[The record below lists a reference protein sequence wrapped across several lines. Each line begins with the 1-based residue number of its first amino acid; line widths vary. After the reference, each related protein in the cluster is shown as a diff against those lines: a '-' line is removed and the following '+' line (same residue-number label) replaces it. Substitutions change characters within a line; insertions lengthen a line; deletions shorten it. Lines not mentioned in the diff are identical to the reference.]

1 MLKNEYSLL
10 KFGVDTEE
18 NEPSKDFGGF
28 RVFGFRGS
36 GVQGF
41 RGSRVQGLRDP
52 GVQESGAEISRF
64 VLLQKGGES

>member
-18 NEPSKDFGGF
+18 NEPSKDFAGF

-36 GVQGF
+36 GI
-41 RGSRVQGLRDP
+41 QGLRGP
-52 GVQESGAEISRF
+52 GVQESGAEISRS

>member
-28 RVFGFRGS
+28 RVFGFS
-36 GVQGF
+36 GFRVQGF
-41 RGSRVQGLRDP
+41 RGS
-52 GVQESGAEISRF
+52 GVKGSRGSEVRSGNFPVCLASKRR
-64 VLLQKGGES
+64 